1 MIIAAAAVIA
11 VAVFLTGDLRSPGFV
26 WFAWIMSVLL
36 VMLLGRRAGIPF
48 SDVYIVSLV
57 WGSLMLL
64 GGLVFDDIRSGRRA
78 AGQGIR
84 VPWLRYPVLL
94 GAGVVPLSLGPIY
107 ALGPATFGWSSVG
120 AAALYFAVAYLLQMG
135 SVTAPA
141 YGLVAAGVVALSSWS
156 FVAHPWRLVV
166 IAGPMVLAASLIE
179 RAQQQD
185 SAADGWLRW
194 DLAPLAVGHLIAA
207 VAFALALGNEATF
220 ATLLAF
226 GALAVVVGIV
236 RRRRIWIEAGNLMI
250 LASAADAG
258 SGWLAL
264 AATALRGILGAAV
277 SRGETRLAYQLIA
290 VTSAGGAW
298 VALGF
303 WQDWSA
309 SEVVSYTALAFGALA
324 VSVAALSRFWQLS
337 RDSTVLWGGLGA
349 VGVVVVGVFAI
360 DPSGPS
366 RVDGPWLA
374 VGLVLLSAAF
384 ELAGDKLGS
393 APRSLSPVPA
403 GGAWVALGFWQDWS
417 ASEVVSYTALAFG
430 ALAVSVAALSRFWQL
445 SRDSTVLWGGLGAVG
460 VVVVGV
466 FAIDPSGPSRVDG
479 PWLAVGLVLLSAAFE
494 LAGDKLGSAPR
505 SLSPVPAG
513 GAWVALGFGLGWD
526 RPEFVTLTAL
536 SFGGLALAAGLL
548 SRFRGL
554 ERVVVLRWGGLGAA
568 GVALAALLAVDLG
581 TELTWGPGV
590 ALGILMV
597 AAAFELAA
605 PALDPSLRYV
615 SVAAAGISWIALL
628 NGMGWDAS
636 STVALTTV
644 VFGAITILVVEAK
657 RLWSTGPR
665 EARVLMPATYTARA
679 WAGLG
684 ALGVLAAAVGAIGLG
699 ESSATMWAA
708 SGLAILSLSFAR
720 GAAPLEL
727 GSLRDMSAVAG
738 LASATLFGLG
748 LDIADAALALG
759 VIGVAVAA
767 TFSSLSVWR
776 RLPASNWWRPLLL
789 LGLAADLE
797 AGVFALQSWPDRA
810 LLVAVLLSMGVQA
823 VAAGITFNRAGVLAG
838 GPPIIGAGVILMI
851 VENVGGS
858 AQWYTIPFGLVL
870 LSEVEI
876 LRKVLRESNKAVKS
890 SEILVSEWLGIGL
903 LGAPALVEMFTTGV
917 AFGLVAFGTAG
928 MLLLWSVATRVRRRA
943 IAAGSLAV
951 AAAALI
957 LFAGAAGG
965 APESAFFWI
974 VAVGIGFAVM
984 LVAALIEAYRSKK
997 GRVMARFDELMEGWE

>member
-120 AAALYFAVAYLLQMG
+120 AAALYFAVAYLLRMG

-220 ATLLAF
+220 AALLAF

-264 AATALRGILGAAV
+264 ALAATALRGILGAAV

-290 VTSAGGAW
+290 VTS
-298 VALGF
+298 
-303 WQDWSA
+303 
-309 SEVVSYTALAFGALA
+309 
-324 VSVAALSRFWQLS
+324 
-337 RDSTVLWGGLGA
+337 
-349 VGVVVVGVFAI
+349 
-360 DPSGPS
+360 
-366 RVDGPWLA
+366 
-374 VGLVLLSAAF
+374 
-384 ELAGDKLGS
+384 
-393 APRSLSPVPA
+393 A

-568 GVALAALLAVDLG
+568 GGALAALLAVDLG
-581 TELTWGPGV
+581 TELTWGPSV

-727 GSLRDMSAVAG
+727 GSLRDMSAVAV

-858 AQWYTIPFGLVL
+858 AQWYTIPIGLVL

-890 SEILVSEWLGIGL
+890 SEILVSEWLSIGL